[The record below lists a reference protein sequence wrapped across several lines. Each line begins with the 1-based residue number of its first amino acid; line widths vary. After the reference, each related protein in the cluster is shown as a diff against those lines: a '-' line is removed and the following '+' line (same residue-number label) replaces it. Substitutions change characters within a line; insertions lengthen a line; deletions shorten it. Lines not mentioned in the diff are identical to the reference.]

1 MGIVKP
7 DLHNSVKTRVLL
19 YKSQLKH
26 STSGSAP
33 YSGKQTKP
41 RNIENQES
49 GVALA
54 GWPVALASWPV
65 GRLPWPV
72 GRLHWPVGQC
82 LSGFSCFSLL
92 VNL

>member
-54 GWPVALASWPV
+54 SWPV

-72 GRLHWPVGQC
+72 GRLAVCLGQLAGCIGQLASVC
-82 LSGFSCFSLL
+82 LVLAVL
-92 VNL
+92 AYW